1 MWRFS
6 GFTVYKLLSCTWSN
20 FTLRRVLDNRWSR
33 YCFSSHC
40 TFQETVM
47 TSTGVSKATG
57 QSGAL
62 PILGWLLDVK
72 SHVLFTLGPCFRALL
87 PRKVDSNLSL
97 LWILF
102 TCTYLR
108 CWSQGQSWNQSVAGI
123 SNPYHID
130 KEMTS
135 LSTSFTLSVDS
146 KTWNHPRDGLC
157 LTLLLL
163 GEKKEKYSGSSSA
176 LVAKQQPFHCK
187 GDLVQEMT

>member
-20 FTLRRVLDNRWSR
+20 FTLRRVLGNRWSR

-40 TFQETVM
+40 TFQETVT
-47 TSTGVSKATG
+47 TSKGVSKATG
-57 QSGAL
+57 QSGVL
-62 PILGWLLDVK
+62 PILGWLLDIK
-72 SHVLFTLGPCFRALL
+72 SHVLFTLGPCFRAPL
-87 PRKVDSNLSL
+87 PGKVDSNLSL

-130 KEMTS
+130 KEDDLVVNLTY
-135 LSTSFTLSVDS
+135 SFCRFKNVKPPTGWFMFNAPSPGGKKREIFRLF
-146 KTWNHPRDGLC
+146 LC
-157 LTLLLL
+157 L
-163 GEKKEKYSGSSSA
+163 S
-176 LVAKQQPFHCK
+176 C
-187 GDLVQEMT
+187 